1 MFNDMY
7 KIVSNKSIFN
17 LPKYIIIILIS
28 LLILLIF
35 ILNYK
40 VSLYDSYDGIITKI
54 GEEYYVKVYMELD
67 KSFFLDNNQIYID
80 DDLYNYD
87 IYKIEG
93 EPIVIENN
101 LYLEVYLSINLKEN
115 KKINNYP
122 LIIKQE
128 KKNETI
134 FKTLLTR
141 IREELN
147 L

>member
-1 MFNDMY
+1 MYNDMY
-7 KIVSNKSIFN
+7 KIVSNKSIFK
-17 LPKYIIIILIS
+17 LPKYIIIILVI

-40 VSLYDSYDGIITKI
+40 VCLYDSYDGIITKI

-80 DDLYNYD
+80 NNLYNYD

-93 EPIVIENN
+93 EPKVIGNN
-101 LYLEVYLSINLKEN
+101 LYLDVYLNIDLEEN

-128 KKNETI
+128 KKNEKI